1 MVDQQILLSRAK
13 HITDTKKTSCPC
25 AHSLSAHTTN
35 NICSFWFYSTLIK
48 RHENQK
54 LASAA
59 QHLVAWRNIYTHTQ
73 YHAVKRFK
81 SFTTQHTH
89 QPKIVVKFQPTYF
102 TLFGHTLDCI
112 CALPT
117 SDDSAV
123 WRACVC

>member
-59 QHLVAWRNIYTHTQ
+59 QHLVAWRNIYTHTHSIMQ
-73 YHAVKRFK
+73 LNVLKASPH
-81 SFTTQHTH
+81 STH
-89 QPKIVVKFQPTYF
+89 INRK
-102 TLFGHTLDCI
+102 
-112 CALPT
+112 
-117 SDDSAV
+117 
-123 WRACVC
+123 